1 MPGLSVL
8 TLVKYRTLH
17 LLRQIE
23 GLRRGISQPDE
34 LIIVNMGKDPLD
46 LPDVAFPIKMIELPS
61 FGLPLAQARNLA
73 AAHARYAKLLFLDV
87 DCIPM
92 RSLLTEVTKCLDGF
106 DGLLCAEIR
115 YLAAGDVGDDWQE
128 AQLLRCAARHPARN
142 FPEYGLRRELNYGLF
157 WSLAF
162 GMWRTQF
169 LSLGGFNERFSG
181 YGAED
186 TEFSFRARDAGLDLE
201 FLGGT
206 GAFHQYHELFHP
218 PLQHFDDII
227 RNAELFYE
235 IRGAWPM
242 LGWLEEFEAMQLISI
257 KHRQIMVHRQPS
269 SREIVAAR
277 KKPLDVF

>member
-73 AAHARYAKLLFLDV
+73 ATHARYEKLLFLDV

-106 DGLLCAEIR
+106 DGLLCA
-115 YLAAGDVGDDWQE
+115 
-128 AQLLRCAARHPARN
+128 
-142 FPEYGLRRELNYGLF
+142 
-157 WSLAF
+157 
-162 GMWRTQF
+162 
-169 LSLGGFNERFSG
+169 
-181 YGAED
+181 
-186 TEFSFRARDAGLDLE
+186 
-201 FLGGT
+201 
-206 GAFHQYHELFHP
+206 
-218 PLQHFDDII
+218 
-227 RNAELFYE
+227 
-235 IRGAWPM
+235 
-242 LGWLEEFEAMQLISI
+242 
-257 KHRQIMVHRQPS
+257 
-269 SREIVAAR
+269 
-277 KKPLDVF
+277 